1 MVYSPKN
8 EYEKCVGVRNKRVLR
23 EGILCR
29 VAGRKVGDVLDL
41 ASCAYVSGGVG
52 DNKTVLGSL
61 EKPLLSFLLLL
72 LLPLLTLV
80 VG

>member
-1 MVYSPKN
+1 MV
-8 EYEKCVGVRNKRVLR
+8 EALRNKRVLR

-52 DNKTVLGSL
+52 DNKTVLDSL
-61 EKPLLSFLLLL
+61 KKPLLSFLLLLL